1 MNMKEEY
8 PIGELSIH
16 SRMVHET
23 FYSSSDVSDYD
34 ISKLRELINNC
45 GTEVH
50 DESILYQGSQAL
62 LKEIEEAFQESS
74 KFRKREIELIE
85 KLHRLTD
92 DPSVLIGYEEE
103 VLRERKN
110 ILEKLNQRLNLIK
123 NPPTSEL

>member
-1 MNMKEEY
+1 MKEEY

>member
-1 MNMKEEY
+1 MNIKEEY

-34 ISKLRELINNC
+34 ISKLKELINNC
-45 GTEVH
+45 GTEENS
-50 DESILYQGSQAL
+50 ESILYQGSQAL

-85 KLHRLTD
+85 KLHRITE

-123 NPPTSEL
+123 NPPTSEF